1 MNYTSKKENNG
12 VVKKMA
18 KNEDAFNFKEYMRN
32 LDLNKYVKN
41 GFIRSL
47 KKEPKNLKETEK
59 LLKEYLGE

>member
-1 MNYTSKKENNG
+1 MNYTSKKNNG

-18 KNEDAFNFKEYMRN
+18 KNEDAFNFKEYMIN